1 MSEILVVELKS
12 DLESVYKIGG
22 DLLNLIEEKDFDNQ
36 SSETRELIGLIKFRL
51 EDICGTLQKDIFDC
65 DYLMTKFKTAVP
77 KQFSGQIN
85 WREEN
90 GRQ

>member
-22 DLLNLIEEKDFDNQ
+22 DLLNLLEEKDFKSE
-36 SSETRELIGLIKFRL
+36 SSEINELMGLIRFRL
-51 EDICGTLQKDIFDC
+51 EDICGTLQKDIFNC
-65 DYLMTKFKTAVP
+65 DYLMTKFKTSGV
-77 KQFSGQIN
+77 KQFPGQMN